1 MDAAT
6 IANIRAGITH
16 PKPQP
21 IDNCGADNPQAKCGQ
36 ETTIGYTNRKMS
48 QERNAPERLIE
59 EIAYAGQAASNQ
71 ADKAQKALDFFEAH
85 PAFVEFIALVKTGV
99 ISIY

>member
-1 MDAAT
+1 MAPTPRSLDTCGDENLQAQCGKETAMGDAS
-6 IANIRAGITH
+6 
-16 PKPQP
+16 
-21 IDNCGADNPQAKCGQ
+21 
-36 ETTIGYTNRKMS
+36 RKMRK
-48 QERNAPERLIE
+48 ERNTSERLIE